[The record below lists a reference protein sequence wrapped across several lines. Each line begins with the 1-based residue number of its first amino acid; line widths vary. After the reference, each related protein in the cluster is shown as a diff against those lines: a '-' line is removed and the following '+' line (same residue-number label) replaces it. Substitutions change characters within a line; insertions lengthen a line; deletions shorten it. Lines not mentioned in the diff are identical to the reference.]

1 MADFRIGT
9 GFVQD
14 EPGEP
19 CHTREQ
25 EAISDHQT
33 RVKFLLRH
41 FNIVP
46 SPRSWQERGPSFP
59 QKCSI
64 KIPRLKVRVPLL
76 GVSESFAL
84 TQSRQDN
91 GRPCSCRGESLPVGT
106 ALSGGIRAAWPLAR
120 IYSKARNDHKILC
133 LSDTAVNFFD
143 IYFYINVP

>member
-19 CHTREQ
+19 RHAGEQ

-33 RVKFLLRH
+33 RVQFLLCQ
-41 FNIVP
+41 FNIVS

-64 KIPRLKVRVPLL
+64 KVPRLRVRVPI
-76 GVSESFAL
+76 GVPESCAL
-84 TQSRQDN
+84 TQSGTGND
-91 GRPCSCRGESLPVGT
+91 RPCSYRGESLPVGA
-106 ALSGGIRAAWPLAR
+106 ALSGGIWAAWPLAG